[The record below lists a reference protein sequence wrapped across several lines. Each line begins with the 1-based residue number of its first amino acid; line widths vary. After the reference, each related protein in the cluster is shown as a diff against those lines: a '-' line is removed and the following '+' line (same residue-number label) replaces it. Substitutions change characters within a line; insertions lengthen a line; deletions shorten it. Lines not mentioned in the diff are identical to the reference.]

1 MSTPAKGRSRRLLI
15 LAAILLVFCIV
26 GAIALTH
33 ILDLRRYSLEYREMI
48 TEYSVEYA
56 LDPYLVAAVIHC
68 ESSGRADAV
77 SKSGAIGLMQIMPET
92 GDWIADKLEIKD
104 FEAEKLNEPEINVR
118 MGCWYLNFLMGR
130 FSSNIVNVLAAYN
143 AGHGNVDKWL
153 EDGGLSE
160 DGQLKNIPFE
170 ETDAYVEKVLYAYEK
185 YQTLYPDAFEAGD

>member
-1 MSTPAKGRSRRLLI
+1 MSVPAKRRSRSLLI
-15 LAAILLVFCIV
+15 LAAILLVLCIV
-26 GAIALTH
+26 GAITLTH
-33 ILDLRRYSLEYREMI
+33 ILELRRYKLDYKELI
-48 TEYSVEYA
+48 AEYSAEYEI
-56 LDPYLVAAVIHC
+56 DPYLVAAVIHC

-92 GDWIADKLEIKD
+92 GEWI
-104 FEAEKLNEPEINVR
+104 AEKLGMKKFKSEKLTDPEVSIR
-118 MGCWYLNFLMGR
+118 MGCWYLEFLMER
-130 FSSNIVNVLAAYN
+130 FSSNVVNVLAAYN

-185 YQTLYPDAFEAGD
+185 YQALYPDAFQAGD